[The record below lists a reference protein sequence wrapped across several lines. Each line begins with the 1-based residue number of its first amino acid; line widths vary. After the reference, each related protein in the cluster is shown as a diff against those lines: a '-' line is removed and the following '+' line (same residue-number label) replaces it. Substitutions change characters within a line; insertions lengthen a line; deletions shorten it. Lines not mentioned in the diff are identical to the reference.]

1 MQIGGV
7 HHVSVNV
14 TDPDAGIAFYTNVL
28 GGVMRSDRPD
38 FDFGGAWIDFGAT
51 QVHLIERDV
60 PPNMGQ
66 HFAFLVDDVDAIID
80 ELRAAGLEVAEAS
93 TVGPDRQT
101 FITDP
106 SGNLIEL
113 HQIGHAASR

>member
-1 MQIGGV
+1 MRIDGV

-14 TDPDAGIAFYTNVL
+14 ADPDMSIAFYMNVL
-28 GGVMRSDRPD
+28 GGAMRSDRPD

-51 QVHLIERDV
+51 QVHLIESDV

-66 HFAFLVDDVDAIID
+66 HFAFLVGDVDATVD
-80 ELRAAGLEVAEAS
+80 ELRAAGLEVDDAV

-101 FITDP
+101 FIADP

-113 HQIGHAASR
+113 HQIGHTTSR